1 MIHQVGAVRR
11 KAWRAEITL
20 LSAGGL
26 ATVEIRHRTGKSKT
40 YVWRWQERFAE
51 EGVDGLLRD
60 KTRPSRV
67 ATLGQEVIGAR
78 AYRGLTGERQYP
90 PLAVQFG
97 GHEPTLRIA
106 SRRVPGIGAQ

>member
-1 MIHQVGAVRR
+1 VIHQVGAVRR

-26 ATVEIRHRTGKSKT
+26 GTVEVRHRTGKSKT

-51 EGVDGLLRD
+51 EGMGCCA
-60 KTRPSRV
+60 TRPSRV
-67 ATLGQEVIGAR
+67 ATLGQEVAR
-78 AYRGLTGERQYP
+78 VYRGLTGERQYP

>member
-1 MIHQVGAVRR
+1 MIRQVGTVRR

-26 ATVEIRHRTGKSKT
+26 GTVEVRHRTGKSKT

-51 EGVDGLLRD
+51 EGYGLLCDTVPREW
-60 KTRPSRV
+60 RRSARRS
-67 ATLGQEVIGAR
+67 AR

>member
-1 MIHQVGAVRR
+1 MIRQVGTVRR

-26 ATVEIRHRTGKSKT
+26 GTVEVRHRTGKSKT
-40 YVWRWQERFAE
+40 YVWRRQERFAE
-51 EGVDGLLRD
+51 EGVNGLLCD

-67 ATLGQEVIGAR
+67 ATLGQEVAR

>member
-1 MIHQVGAVRR
+1 
-11 KAWRAEITL
+11 
-20 LSAGGL
+20 
-26 ATVEIRHRTGKSKT
+26 
-40 YVWRWQERFAE
+40 
-51 EGVDGLLRD
+51 
-60 KTRPSRV
+60 V